1 MRAILQRVSDAS
13 VTVEDETVGA
23 VGQGF
28 LIFLGVSKE
37 DGDAEA
43 DLLASKIAALRVFE
57 DGEGKLNRSLLDVG
71 GSVLAVSNFTLY
83 ADCRRGRRP
92 DFLQAAGRERALP
105 LYERF
110 CARLGELG
118 VRRVERGRFG
128 ADMQVRLT
136 NNGPVTIFLDSDEL
150 KRTKDNIKRKD
161 GNL

>member
-13 VTVEDETVGA
+13 VTVENETVGA

-28 LIFLGVSKE
+28 LVFLGVSKE
-37 DGDAEA
+37 DGGAEA

-57 DGEGKLNRSLLDVG
+57 DEEGKLNRSLLDVD

-118 VRRVERGRFG
+118 VHRVERGRFG
-128 ADMQVRLT
+128 ADMRVRLT
-136 NNGPVTIFLDSDEL
+136 NDGPVTIILDTAEL

-161 GNL
+161 GNP